1 MFCLQKGNCYQ
12 FYVGYAIKPR
22 ASKTGACVDCRVGIS
37 CFWWRLTEETKLR
50 FFMEESSC
58 LQITHVSVAD
68 LLQQISERLW
78 LFSKRDRQEVNH

>member
-12 FYVGYAIKPR
+12 FYARYAIKPW
-22 ASKTGACVDCRVGIS
+22 ASKAGARGDCRVGIS

-58 LQITHVSVAD
+58 LQISLVSVAD